1 MKYCEGEGKKTGEEL
16 FQISTVNS
24 YSLIEDSTCLILNEI
39 YIFFCHSLFLQ
50 LHLWHMEVPRLGVQL
65 EL

>member
-1 MKYCEGEGKKTGEEL
+1 MKYCGGEGKKTGEEL

-50 LHLWHMEVPRLGVQL
+50 LHLWQ
-65 EL
+65 